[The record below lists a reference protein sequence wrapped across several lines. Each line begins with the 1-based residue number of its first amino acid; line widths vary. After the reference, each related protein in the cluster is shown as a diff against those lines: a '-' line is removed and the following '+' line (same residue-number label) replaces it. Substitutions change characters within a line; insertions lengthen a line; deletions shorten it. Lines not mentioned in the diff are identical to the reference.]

1 MRGLIG
7 KKIGMTQVFKDG
19 DGQAVPVTV
28 VEAGPCVVTQVKT
41 QAKDGYDAVQ
51 VGFGER
57 KAKHSNKALDGHF
70 TKAGTDAKRFLAE
83 FVPVPDYDYQTG
95 QRFGVSLFK
104 EGEYVDVAGT
114 TKGHGFSG
122 VMKRHGFGG
131 GPKTH
136 GQREHPRSAGSIG
149 QASDP
154 SRVFKGMKMAGQYGN
169 KRMTVRN
176 LEVVSIDKEKNQILL
191 KGAIPGAKNG
201 IIYITK

>member
-7 KKIGMTQVFKDG
+7 KKIGMTQIFNDG
-19 DGQAVPVTV
+19 GQSIPVTV
-28 VEAGPCVVTQVKT
+28 VEGGPCVVTQVKT
-41 QAKDGYDAVQ
+41 DASDGYDAIQ
-51 VGFGER
+51 VGYGER
-57 KAKHSNKALDGHF
+57 KNKHSNKALNGHF
-70 TKAGTDAKRFLAE
+70 EKAKTDVKRVLAE
-83 FVPVPDYDYQTG
+83 FVPVPDYEYKTG
-95 QRFGVSLFK
+95 QEFGVSLFK

-114 TKGHGFSG
+114 TKGKGFSG
-122 VMKRHGFGG
+122 VMKRHGFKG

-176 LEVVSIDKEKNQILL
+176 LEVILVDSEKNQILL
-191 KGAIPGAKNG
+191 KGAVPGAKNG
-201 IIYITK
+201 IIFITK

>member
-7 KKIGMTQVFKDG
+7 KKIGMTQVFSDNG
-19 DGQAVPVTV
+19 TLVPVTV

-41 QAKDGYDAVQ
+41 KNSDGYDAVQ
-51 VGFGER
+51 IGYSDL
-57 KAKHSNKALDGHF
+57 KNKHSNKPLSGHF
-70 TKAGTDAKRFLAE
+70 KKANVSAKRFLAE
-83 FVPVPDYDYQTG
+83 IQPVSNYDYKAG
-95 QRFGVSLFK
+95 QQFGVSLFNK
-104 EGEYVDVAGT
+104 CELVSVTGT
-114 TKGHGFSG
+114 SKGKGFSG

-169 KRMTVRN
+169 KKVSTRN
-176 LEVVSIDKEKNQILL
+176 LEIVSVLSQDNQLL
-191 KGAIPGAKNG
+191 IKGAIPGANNS
-201 IIYITK
+201 IVYITK

>member
-7 KKIGMTQVFKDG
+7 KKIGMTQVFNDG
-19 DGQAVPVTV
+19 GQAVPVTV
-28 VEAGPCVVTQVKT
+28 VEAGPCVVTQVKK
-41 QAKDGYDAVQ
+41 QATDGYDAVQ
-51 VGFGER
+51 VGYGER
-57 KAKHSNKALDGHF
+57 KTKHSNKALDGHF
-70 TKAGTDAKRFLAE
+70 GKAGTDAKRFLAE

-95 QRFGVSLFK
+95 QQFGVSLFK

-114 TKGHGFSG
+114 TKGKGFSG

>member
-7 KKIGMTQVFKDG
+7 KKIGMTQIFSDSG
-19 DGQAVPVTV
+19 ALVPVTV

-41 QAKDGYDAVQ
+41 KNSDGYDAVQ
-51 VGFGER
+51 IGYSDL
-57 KAKHSNKALDGHF
+57 KNKHSNKPLSGHF
-70 TKAGTDAKRFLAE
+70 KKANVSAKRFLAE
-83 FVPVPDYDYQTG
+83 FQPVSNYDYKAG
-95 QRFGVSLFK
+95 QQFGVSLFK
-104 EGEYVDVAGT
+104 KGELVSVTGT
-114 TKGHGFSG
+114 SKGKGFSG

-169 KRMTVRN
+169 KKVSTRN
-176 LEVVSIDKEKNQILL
+176 LEIVSVLSQDNQLL
-191 KGAIPGAKNG
+191 IKGAIPGANNS
-201 IIYITK
+201 IVYITK

>member
-7 KKIGMTQVFKDG
+7 KKIGMTQVFSENG
-19 DGQAVPVTV
+19 ILVPVTV

-41 QAKDGYDAVQ
+41 KNSDGYDAVQ
-51 VGFGER
+51 IGYSDL
-57 KAKHSNKALDGHF
+57 KNKHTNKPLSGHF
-70 TKAGTDAKRFLAE
+70 KKANVSAKRFLAE
-83 FVPVPDYDYQTG
+83 FQPVSNYDYKAG
-95 QRFGVSLFK
+95 QQFGVSLFK
-104 EGEYVDVAGT
+104 KGELVSVTGT
-114 TKGHGFSG
+114 SKGKGFSG

-169 KRMTVRN
+169 KKVSTRN
-176 LEVVSIDKEKNQILL
+176 LEIVSVLSQDNQLL
-191 KGAIPGAKNG
+191 IKGAIPGANNS
-201 IIYITK
+201 IVYITK

>member
-7 KKIGMTQVFKDG
+7 KKIGMTQIFSDNG
-19 DGQAVPVTV
+19 TLVPVTV

-41 QAKDGYDAVQ
+41 KNSDGYDAVQ
-51 VGFGER
+51 IGYSDL
-57 KAKHSNKALDGHF
+57 KNKHSNKPLSGHF
-70 TKAGTDAKRFLAE
+70 KKANVSAKRFLAE
-83 FVPVPDYDYQTG
+83 FQPVSNYDYKAG
-95 QRFGVSLFK
+95 QQFGVSLFK
-104 EGEYVDVAGT
+104 KGELVSVTGT
-114 TKGHGFSG
+114 SKGKGFSG

-169 KRMTVRN
+169 KKVSTRN
-176 LEVVSIDKEKNQILL
+176 LEIVSVLSQDNQLL
-191 KGAIPGAKNG
+191 IKGAIPGANNS
-201 IIYITK
+201 IVYITK

>member
-7 KKIGMTQVFKDG
+7 KKIGMTQVFNNE
-19 DGQAVPVTV
+19 GQSVPVTV
-28 VEAGPCVVTQVKT
+28 IEAGPCVVTQVKT
-41 QAKDGYDAVQ
+41 QKNDGYEAIQ
-51 VGFGER
+51 VGYGAR
-57 KAKHSNKALDGHF
+57 KDKHSNKALNGHF
-70 TKAGTDAKRFLAE
+70 KKADTEAKRFLAE
-83 FVPVPDYDYQTG
+83 FVPVPDYDYKTG
-95 QRFGVSLFK
+95 QKFNVSLFK
-104 EGEYVDVAGT
+104 EGEYVDVSGS
-114 TKGHGFSG
+114 TKGRGFSG

-176 LEVVSIDKEKNQILL
+176 LEVVSIDKEKNYLLL
-191 KGAIPGAKNG
+191 KGAVPGAKNG

>member
-7 KKIGMTQVFKDG
+7 KKIGMTQVFSDG
-19 DGQAVPVTV
+19 GQSVPVTV

-41 QAKDGYDAVQ
+41 KATDGYDAVQ
-51 VGFGER
+51 VGYGER
-57 KAKHSNKALDGHF
+57 KGKHSNKALDGHF
-70 TKAGTDAKRFLAE
+70 AKAGTDAKRFLAE
-83 FVPVPDYDYQTG
+83 FVPVPDYDYQAG
-95 QRFGVSLFK
+95 QQFSVSLFK

-114 TKGHGFSG
+114 TKGKGFSG

-169 KRMTVRN
+169 KRITVRN
-176 LEVVSIDKEKNQILL
+176 LEVVSIDKEKNHLLL

>member
-7 KKIGMTQVFKDG
+7 KKIGMTQVFSDNG
-19 DGQAVPVTV
+19 SLIPVTI

-41 QAKDGYDAVQ
+41 KNNDGYDAVQ
-51 VGFGER
+51 VGYSEL
-57 KAKHSNKALDGHF
+57 KDKHSNKAQSGHF
-70 TKAGTDAKRFLAE
+70 NKASVKAKRFLAE
-83 FVPVPDYDYQTG
+83 FNPVSNYDYKAG
-95 QRFGVSLFK
+95 QEFGVSLFK
-104 EGEYVDVAGT
+104 EGELVSVTGRS
-114 TKGHGFSG
+114 KGRGFSG

-169 KRMTVRN
+169 KKVSTRN
-176 LEVVSIDKEKNQILL
+176 LEIISVVKQSNQLL
-191 KGAIPGAKNG
+191 IKGAVPGANNS
-201 IIYITK
+201 IVYITK

>member
-19 DGQAVPVTV
+19 GQAVPVTV

-41 QAKDGYDAVQ
+41 QTKDGYDAVQ

-191 KGAIPGAKNG
+191 KGAIPGAKNR
-201 IIYITK
+201 TATRAQH